1 MNDIDSKAGA
11 SQAGI
16 PSCADII
23 RGRRAVR
30 AYLPMEVPPATL
42 QAVFELAQQ
51 SPSNCN
57 TQPWVVHAVQGAS
70 LKDLGQVLS
79 AAAGDPAQH
88 QPDFAYD
95 GQYDGAYKARQ
106 FDAAMQLYGA
116 MEIAREDK
124 AARYQAFLRNY
135 AFFGAPHAAFVFL
148 PEPFG
153 LREAID
159 CGMYAQTLMLAMA
172 SHGIASCPQTALG
185 LHAPLVRELLG
196 IPSQH
201 KLLFGISFGYE
212 DDAASANRCRV
223 ARAPIEE
230 VVRFHL

>member
-1 MNDIDSKAGA
+1 MSMTASNLNDQS
-11 SQAGI
+11 SQRQTCEA
-16 PSCADII
+16 II
-23 RGRRAVR
+23 RGRRSVR
-30 AYLPMEVPPATL
+30 AYLPTQLPQDTL
-42 QAVFELAQQ
+42 RAVFGLAQQ

-57 TQPWVVHAVQGAS
+57 TQPWIVHAVQGAS
-70 LKDLGQVLS
+70 LNTLCQRLSS
-79 AAAGDPAQH
+79 AAIDPTQH

-95 GQYDGAYKARQ
+95 GRYDGPYKIRQ

-124 AARYQAFLRNY
+124 AARLQGFLRNY
-135 AFFGAPHAAFVFL
+135 EFFGAPHAAFIFL

-159 CGMYAQTLMLAMA
+159 CGMYAQTLMLAL
-172 SHGIASCPQTALG
+172 SSQGIASCPQTSLG

-196 IPSQH
+196 VPADH

-212 DDAASANRCRV
+212 DKTDKANRCRV
-223 ARAPIEE
+223 GRAAVED
-230 VVRFHL
+230 VVHFHP